1 MRFMGHNSGAGKANS
16 EWGFGHGL
24 DCDRGWSKGASWMRL
39 ALITVASGV
48 LNRVG
53 GVNPTEGGSKWLSE
67 TYLQEWIMTSC
78 LIMLATSHRP
88 SRIQGHG
95 SLLAGSLNK

>member
-1 MRFMGHNSGAGKANS
+1 MVARLSRDAHMTLRGCSMSGAGKANS

-24 DCDRGWSKGASWMRL
+24 DCDRSWSKGASWVRL
-39 ALITVASGV
+39 ALINVASGV

-67 TYLQEWIMTSC
+67 T
-78 LIMLATSHRP
+78 
-88 SRIQGHG
+88 
-95 SLLAGSLNK
+95 

>member
-1 MRFMGHNSGAGKANS
+1 MVARLSSDAYVILGGCSMSGAGKANY

-24 DCDRGWSKGASWMRL
+24 DCDRSQSKGVSQVRS

-53 GVNPTEGGSKWLSE
+53 GVNPTKGGLKWLSE
-67 TYLQEWIMTSC
+67 T
-78 LIMLATSHRP
+78 
-88 SRIQGHG
+88 
-95 SLLAGSLNK
+95 